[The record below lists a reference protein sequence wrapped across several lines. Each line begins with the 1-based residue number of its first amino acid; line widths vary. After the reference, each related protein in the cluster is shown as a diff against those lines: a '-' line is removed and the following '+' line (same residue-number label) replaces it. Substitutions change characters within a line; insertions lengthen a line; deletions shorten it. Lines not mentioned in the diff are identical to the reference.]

1 MNIFKE
7 IYNSKTLI
15 QLKQNSIFYLFIYF
29 LKNFIF
35 EDYTLKKILEGRG
48 FWGGLDEKISR
59 MWLGLEIVDSDLPSL
74 IEVKL
79 SLTNGSAVDK
89 ININKPF
96 SFYLI
101 AFILN

>member
-1 MNIFKE
+1 M
-7 IYNSKTLI
+7 
-15 QLKQNSIFYLFIYF
+15 
-29 LKNFIF
+29 
-35 EDYTLKKILEGRG
+35 R
-48 FWGGLDEKISR
+48 R
-59 MWLGLEIVDSDLPSL
+59 MWLGLEIVDADLPPL

>member
-1 MNIFKE
+1 M
-7 IYNSKTLI
+7 L
-15 QLKQNSIFYLFIYF
+15 
-29 LKNFIF
+29 
-35 EDYTLKKILEGRG
+35 EDNTLKKILEGRG
-48 FWGGLDEKISR
+48 LRGGADERMWR
-59 MWLGLEIVDSDLPSL
+59 MWLELEIVDADLPPL

-79 SLTNGSAVDK
+79 SLTNVDK